1 MHTVITYS
9 IAGSRLAGLSLKS
22 ATEEHE
28 RQEDFQTWADSLV
41 RSAPRKRRRRTGAK
55 ASWEC
60 GCKKSRTEK
69 KHKVDSARHV
79 HDEQDR
85 ARRAA
90 LARKERKRPGP
101 LKFPIWGSSKRVR
114 RWKPNAVPDMGLEPM
129 IVSPAAGRHTLTA
142 QQRRS
147 KLSRACPSCRLL
159 PGVRVPNDLAGADA
173 RLPRLADGGAGGRG
187 LCAHQDQYEAVR
199 SL

>member
-1 MHTVITYS
+1 MYCPGNGGVSAEGNADAMHTVITYS

-90 LARKERKRPGP
+90 LARKERKKAGT
-101 LKFPIWGSSKRVR
+101 SE
-114 RWKPNAVPDMGLEPM
+114 VPDMGLEQKGKTVEAKRSSRYGARTHDFFACGGPGT
-129 IVSPAAGRHTLTA
+129 GRDTLSSHA
-142 QQRRS
+142 
-147 KLSRACPSCRLL
+147 
-159 PGVRVPNDLAGADA
+159 
-173 RLPRLADGGAGGRG
+173 
-187 LCAHQDQYEAVR
+187 
-199 SL
+199 SLKT